1 MPTVNANKH
10 TAHDLQLAGQMRR
23 EDYKTIKHMDKAT
36 LAAYLSRVWKR
47 GYDAG
52 YQAAVKSVAPQ
63 LREMCIRDS
72 SGAVR
77 PQSPAHRR

>member
-1 MPTVNANKH
+1 MARIYTDEAVKRA
-10 TAHDLQLAGQMRR
+10 AEISR

-52 YQAAVKSVAPQ
+52 YQAAVESVAPQ
-63 LREMCIRDS
+63 LREAAELKAADKE
-72 SGAVR
+72 G
-77 PQSPAHRR
+77 

>member
-1 MPTVNANKH
+1 MARIYTDEAVKRA
-10 TAHDLQLAGQMRR
+10 AEISR

-36 LAAYLSRVWKR
+36 RAAYLSRVWKR

-63 LREMCIRDS
+63 LREAAELKAADKE
-72 SGAVR
+72 G
-77 PQSPAHRR
+77 

>member
-1 MPTVNANKH
+1 
-10 TAHDLQLAGQMRR
+10 
-23 EDYKTIKHMDKAT
+23 MDKAT

-63 LREMCIRDS
+63 LREAAELKAAGKED
-72 SGAVR
+72 
-77 PQSPAHRR
+77 

>member
-1 MPTVNANKH
+1 MARIYTDEAVKRA
-10 TAHDLQLAGQMRR
+10 AEISR

-63 LREMCIRDS
+63 LREAAELKVADKE
-72 SGAVR
+72 G
-77 PQSPAHRR
+77 

>member
-1 MPTVNANKH
+1 MARIYTDDAVKRA
-10 TAHDLQLAGQMRR
+10 AEISR

-63 LREMCIRDS
+63 LREAAELKAADKE
-72 SGAVR
+72 G
-77 PQSPAHRR
+77 

>member
-1 MPTVNANKH
+1 MARIYTDEAVKRA
-10 TAHDLQLAGQMRR
+10 AEISR

-63 LREMCIRDS
+63 LREAAELKATDKE
-72 SGAVR
+72 G
-77 PQSPAHRR
+77 

>member
-1 MPTVNANKH
+1 MAQIYTDEAVKRA
-10 TAHDLQLAGQMRR
+10 AEISR

-63 LREMCIRDS
+63 LREAAELKAADKE
-72 SGAVR
+72 G
-77 PQSPAHRR
+77 

>member
-1 MPTVNANKH
+1 MARIYTDEAVKRA
-10 TAHDLQLAGQMRR
+10 AEISR
-23 EDYKTIKHMDKAT
+23 EDYKTIKRMDKAT

-63 LREMCIRDS
+63 LREAAELKAADKE
-72 SGAVR
+72 G
-77 PQSPAHRR
+77 

>member
-1 MPTVNANKH
+1 MARTYTDEAVKRA
-10 TAHDLQLAGQMRR
+10 AEISR

-63 LREMCIRDS
+63 LREAAELKAADKE
-72 SGAVR
+72 G
-77 PQSPAHRR
+77 

>member
-1 MPTVNANKH
+1 MARIYTDEAVKRA
-10 TAHDLQLAGQMRR
+10 AEISR
-23 EDYKTIKHMDKAT
+23 EDYTTIKHMDKAT

-63 LREMCIRDS
+63 LREAAELKAADKE
-72 SGAVR
+72 G
-77 PQSPAHRR
+77 

>member
-10 TAHDLQLAGQMRR
+10 SAHDLQLAGQMRR

-52 YQAAVKSVAPQ
+52 
-63 LREMCIRDS
+63 
-72 SGAVR
+72 
-77 PQSPAHRR
+77 

>member
-1 MPTVNANKH
+1 MARIYTDEAVKRA
-10 TAHDLQLAGQMRR
+10 AEISR
-23 EDYKTIKHMDKAT
+23 EDYKTIKHMDKVT

-63 LREMCIRDS
+63 LREAAELKAADKE
-72 SGAVR
+72 G
-77 PQSPAHRR
+77 

>member
-1 MPTVNANKH
+1 MARIYTDEAVKRAAEISRK
-10 TAHDLQLAGQMRR
+10 
-23 EDYKTIKHMDKAT
+23 DYKTIKHMDKAT

-63 LREMCIRDS
+63 LREAAELKAADKE
-72 SGAVR
+72 G
-77 PQSPAHRR
+77 

>member
-1 MPTVNANKH
+1 MARIYTDEAVKRA
-10 TAHDLQLAGQMRR
+10 AEISR

-63 LREMCIRDS
+63 LREAAELKAADKE
-72 SGAVR
+72 G
-77 PQSPAHRR
+77 

>member
-1 MPTVNANKH
+1 
-10 TAHDLQLAGQMRR
+10 MRH

-63 LREMCIRDS
+63 LREAAELKAANKE
-72 SGAVR
+72 G
-77 PQSPAHRR
+77 

>member
-1 MPTVNANKH
+1 MARIYTDEAVKRA
-10 TAHDLQLAGQMRR
+10 AEISR
-23 EDYKTIKHMDKAT
+23 EDYKTIKHMDKVA

-63 LREMCIRDS
+63 LREAAELKAANKE
-72 SGAVR
+72 G
-77 PQSPAHRR
+77 

>member
-1 MPTVNANKH
+1 MARIYTDEAVKRA
-10 TAHDLQLAGQMRR
+10 AEISR
-23 EDYKTIKHMDKAT
+23 EDYKAIKHMDKVA

-63 LREMCIRDS
+63 LREAAELKVANKE
-72 SGAVR
+72 G
-77 PQSPAHRR
+77 

>member
-1 MPTVNANKH
+1 MARIYTDEAVKRA
-10 TAHDLQLAGQMRR
+10 AEISR
-23 EDYKTIKHMDKAT
+23 EDYKAIKHMDKVV

-63 LREMCIRDS
+63 LREAAELKAANKE
-72 SGAVR
+72 G
-77 PQSPAHRR
+77 